1 MTLDHSPS
9 IQCKGFRSLSGKL
22 KLLHGTFVQR
32 LGISNPYTL
41 YGLGKVQVSYFVVI
55 SIPLLLLFANVYAM
69 KTASSVLSSPA
80 KIILENTTLES
91 IWQAVIP
98 SLLLSLSYH
107 RKQLLTLN
115 WIWGCRVPAAEPVCC
130 AVSYQVYSR
139 YPNRIIHALEIHER
153 ESRAWGICPTAWRI
167 VFLAAEPDILTH

>member
-91 IWQAVIP
+91 I
-98 SLLLSLSYH
+98 
-107 RKQLLTLN
+107 
-115 WIWGCRVPAAEPVCC
+115 
-130 AVSYQVYSR
+130 
-139 YPNRIIHALEIHER
+139 
-153 ESRAWGICPTAWRI
+153 
-167 VFLAAEPDILTH
+167 